1 MVFLF
6 TNIRINKLTF
16 VVSMWAETTN
26 NIQNLEDLK
35 NLQRQKISMKQ
46 LK

>member
-6 TNIRINKLTF
+6 TNTRIKILTF
-16 VVSMWAETTN
+16 VVSMWAEQTI

-35 NLQRQKISMKQ
+35 NLQRQKTSMKQ

>member
-6 TNIRINKLTF
+6 TNIKINKLTF

-35 NLQRQKISMKQ
+35 NLQRQKTSMKQ